1 MVETQPPHRL
11 CADDRLRI
19 GDRRLQRSPLDRS
32 EEERSLPHETLDR
45 PLFRLSLRYYPQ
57 RVESSLRQFA
67 GRFCIW
73 EFGAPG
79 IAAQLVRG
87 RAHVVLRLF
96 SL

>member
-1 MVETQPPHRL
+1 MVEKQPPRHL

-19 GDRRLQRSPLDRS
+19 GDCRLQRSALDRS

-45 PLFRLSLRYYPQ
+45 PLFRPPLRHYPQ

-79 IAAQLVRG
+79 IAAQLVRW